1 MRHSVYC
8 ALMTVAMATPA
19 LAKLPPLSDEAKA
32 KAAETTAKAAWAD
45 KVGLYKH
52 CLVTDR
58 IANAY
63 RKTGTAAT
71 TPAAVSM
78 PAVPP
83 VAVSTTTVASGATV
97 TATATAT
104 ATVAAGPVPV
114 VIPPCADPGPFAM
127 PVTPAVAK
135 PLEAAGA
142 HSPTGTA
149 VSPPS
154 TKATAA
160 EMSADPKASPV
171 TPVKDKPLEA
181 SEAHSPPGTAVGPPS
196 TNATNAELTGK
207 SKK

>member
-8 ALMTVAMATPA
+8 ALITVALATPA
-19 LAKLPPLSDEAKA
+19 LAKLPPLNDEAKA
-32 KAAETTAKAAWAD
+32 KAAETAAKAAWAD

-63 RKTGTAAT
+63 RKTGAVAT
-71 TPAAVSM
+71 TPAVAPSVV
-78 PAVPP
+78 AAP
-83 VAVSTTTVASGATV
+83 VAAPSVAVATTTAAAPVI
-97 TATATAT
+97 
-104 ATVAAGPVPV
+104 TVAAVSVPV
-114 VIPPCADPGPFAM
+114 VIPACADPGPFAM
-127 PVTPAVAK
+127 PVVTPVAAK

-142 HSPTGTA
+142 HSPSGTA

-160 EMSADPKASPV
+160 EISADPKASPV

-181 SEAHSPPGTAVGPPS
+181 AGAHSPPGTAVGPPS

>member
-1 MRHSVYC
+1 MRSSLNC
-8 ALMTVAMATPA
+8 ALMAVVLATPVM
-19 LAKLPPLSDEAKA
+19 AKLPPLNDEAKA
-32 KAAETTAKAAWAD
+32 KAAETAAKAAWAD

-58 IANAY
+58 IASAY
-63 RKTGTAAT
+63 RKTGTAAAT
-71 TPAAVSM
+71 
-78 PAVPP
+78 P
-83 VAVSTTTVASGATV
+83 VAVSTTTVTPG
-97 TATATAT
+97 ATATAVVGS
-104 ATVAAGPVPV
+104 APVA
-114 VIPPCADPGPFAM
+114 IPACADPGPFAM
-127 PVTPAVAK
+127 PVTPVAAK

-142 HSPTGTA
+142 HSPGGTA

-160 EMSADPKASPV
+160 EVSADPKASPV

-181 SEAHSPPGTAVGPPS
+181 AEAHSPPGTAVGPPS

>member
-1 MRHSVYC
+1 MRLFLYGSVLAV
-8 ALMTVAMATPA
+8 ALTTPA
-19 LAKLPPLSDEAKA
+19 WAKLPALSDEAKA
-32 KAAETTAKAAWAD
+32 KAAETVAKAAWAD

-58 IANAY
+58 IASAY

-71 TPAAVSM
+71 TPAAV
-78 PAVPP
+78 AFATP
-83 VAVSTTTVASGATV
+83 VTPVTVSTTTVTSGT
-97 TATATAT
+97 TAIATAT
-104 ATVAAGPVPV
+104 ATVAAGPGPV

-142 HSPTGTA
+142 HSPSGTA

-181 SEAHSPPGTAVGPPS
+181 AEAHSPPGTAVGPPS

>member
-1 MRHSVYC
+1 MRLSLYGGLLAV
-8 ALMTVAMATPA
+8 ALAAPA
-19 LAKLPPLSDEAKA
+19 AAKLPPLNDEAKA
-32 KAAETTAKAAWAD
+32 KAAETAAKAAWTD

-52 CLVTDR
+52 CLATDR

-63 RKTGTAAT
+63 RKTGAAAV
-71 TPAAVSM
+71 TPAA
-78 PAVPP
+78 AIP
-83 VAVSTTTVASGATV
+83 VAVVTTTSAPVATV
-97 TATATAT
+97 TAVPA
-104 ATVAAGPVPV
+104 PV
-114 VIPPCADPGPFAM
+114 VIPTCADPGPFSM
-127 PVTPAVAK
+127 PVTPVAAK

-142 HSPTGTA
+142 HSPSGTA

-160 EMSADPKASPV
+160 ELSADPKASPV

-181 SEAHSPPGTAVGPPS
+181 AEAHSPPGTAVGPPS

>member
-1 MRHSVYC
+1 MRLSLYGGLLAV
-8 ALMTVAMATPA
+8 ALAAPA
-19 LAKLPPLSDEAKA
+19 LAKLPPLNDEAKA
-32 KAAETTAKAAWAD
+32 KAAETAAKAAWAD

-58 IANAY
+58 IGSAY
-63 RKTGTAAT
+63 RKTGTAAA
-71 TPAAVSM
+71 TPLV
-78 PAVPP
+78 
-83 VAVSTTTVASGATV
+83 VSTTPVTPGTTASAV
-97 TATATAT
+97 VSPA
-104 ATVAAGPVPV
+104 PV
-114 VIPPCADPGPFAM
+114 VIPACADPGPFAM
-127 PVTPAVAK
+127 PVVTPVAAK

-142 HSPTGTA
+142 HSPSGTA

-160 EMSADPKASPV
+160 EVSADPKASPV

-181 SEAHSPPGTAVGPPS
+181 AGAHSPPGTAVGPPS